1 VTWRGD
7 VRRRR
12 SGTGEEKRDEMTLV
26 ELTDILMG
34 RKIMKIHKVNL
45 AAINER

>member
-1 VTWRGD
+1 MAWR
-7 VRRRR
+7 RPP
-12 SGTGEEKRDEMTLV
+12 EEKRHRGGERDEMTLV

-45 AAINER
+45 AAINGR